1 MMQSDNNFECSCCMI
16 IQYDLTNWDTNTLA
30 EGVVL
35 LTLVTLGCLAA
46 SNCQPGITGCPP
58 SQTISMVQAVV
69 KSRLAWN
76 IRHCR

>member
-46 SNCQPGITGCPP
+46 SNCQPGHHGVSAISNNLHGPGC
-58 SQTISMVQAVV
+58 
-69 KSRLAWN
+69 
-76 IRHCR
+76 C